1 MTLIVFEN
9 SSVCSYLLILLL
21 SSRYVLL
28 LILIERLFVTS
39 RSARRTA
46 CLPVLRLGL
55 LIGPK
60 YTLLLVLH
68 IISQASLRS
77 SSPCQISP
85 LSGRSVGIQP
95 IKLSKFGILFTA
107 SPSTSTRLHNFYEIL
122 GVCTRIWIAFKFLIW
137 SLSGDKRPTYKHF
150 PAVEAFSDKLSIAP
164 TGETTDRIKQ
174 VRVQKWHESPLS
186 PCQVW
191 WGSWVARRLE

>member
-55 LIGPK
+55 LMCGPK
-60 YTLLLVLH
+60 YTLLLPWH

-77 SSPCQISP
+77 ASLCQISP
-85 LSGRSVGIQP
+85 LSGQKCGN
-95 IKLSKFGILFTA
+95 TA
-107 SPSTSTRLHNFYEIL
+107 HKNVKIWNFAHSFAPPDRLVTRTNAENFVKIVQTSDSFAQFLRNSQRLYAYMD
-122 GVCTRIWIAFKFLIW
+122 RFKFLI
-137 SLSGDKRPTYKHF
+137 
-150 PAVEAFSDKLSIAP
+150 
-164 TGETTDRIKQ
+164 
-174 VRVQKWHESPLS
+174 
-186 PCQVW
+186 
-191 WGSWVARRLE
+191 

>member
-1 MTLIVFEN
+1 MPVSIAFRPTHV
-9 SSVCSYLLILLL
+9 L
-21 SSRYVLL
+21 SNIHTAFGMAYNITSIATVLFPVAN
-28 LILIERLFVTS
+28 LFHLY
-39 RSARRTA
+39 RD
-46 CLPVLRLGL
+46 
-55 LIGPK
+55 
-60 YTLLLVLH
+60 
-68 IISQASLRS
+68 
-77 SSPCQISP
+77 
-85 LSGRSVGIQP
+85 RSVGIQP

-164 TGETTDRIKQ
+164 TGKTTDRIKQ
-174 VRVQKWHESPLS
+174 VRVQKWHGSPLS

-191 WGSWVARRLE
+191 WGSWAARRLE